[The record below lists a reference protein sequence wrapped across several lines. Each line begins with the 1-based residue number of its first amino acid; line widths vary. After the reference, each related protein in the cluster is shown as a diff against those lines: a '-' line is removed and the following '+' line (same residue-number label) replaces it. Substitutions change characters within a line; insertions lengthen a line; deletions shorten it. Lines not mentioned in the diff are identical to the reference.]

1 MSISL
6 MANSCNIGSP
16 SMNISACK
24 SDGGGEK
31 TPEQSQV
38 ANEMPDGN
46 GVGLSV

>member
-1 MSISL
+1 MSTSL

-16 SMNISACK
+16 SMHIT
-24 SDGGGEK
+24 DGGGEK